1 MIINKEIKKTN
12 NKITSK
18 FYKYYFLFTIFTF
31 GLLVYIFFNLGI
43 WESSKKE
50 ILYKIHNNGIV
61 NYKYAPKM
69 LVYALKKKLYS
80 YKTIYVHINQKNKI
94 ALEKNRLDK
103 NNYISSQNSSGAL
116 DLGEVDFIS
125 ANASITS
132 ENKKIKTNIRLKG
145 DRDIHFK
152 NTKNSSYK
160 FNLKGKNTI
169 WGLEKFSIQKP
180 IIRNYL
186 HEWIF
191 HELMSEG
198 DLIKIKYDFIYFNL
212 NGQNMGLYVL
222 EEGFGKELLERNKR
236 RNGPIF
242 SLNEAFEWE
251 DIYKAKFEVYDKK
264 NWLKKENINVPKKAI
279 ENFKN
284 FLNDKIKLEEIFDI
298 KKWAWYFAVADLTY
312 THHGVLPKSVR
323 FYYNPINGK
332 FEPIPY
338 DGHRMHPNY
347 SKYLHDFDHKTI
359 FDRAKIDINKP
370 DKFLLDKFL
379 NKFFFLNSNNKKLN
393 ELFYFEYI
401 KAIKK
406 ISSKKFLDDFF
417 ELRENEINKI
427 TSAIYSDSFKY
438 ADDWRR
444 KSGIGLYYYDKRD
457 IYFRANKLLN
467 LFSPKKSAIFIEDSD
482 KSLVIHNKHIHNI
495 NLNLSEIV
503 CEVSIEG
510 VTILKNTSLDINLK
524 YPKHIL
530 SKEKIFPA
538 QSNKCNYLSFIE
550 KKSDIR
556 FNKKIDEIN
565 GNQKLSKLKNENY
578 KKYFLKKGNN
588 LFLKKDVIEISENIL
603 IPKNNNI
610 IIKSGE
616 KILLKNNAF
625 IFSKSPWQIGGKGE
639 KVFIGGE
646 ANNFGGGLLIFD
658 TNNTS
663 TIQNTNF
670 EYLKGLQKNDNT
682 FNYLGE
688 SINNYQS
695 NFILFGSINFY
706 KSNLEIKNTSFRNIL
721 SEDAINIIK
730 SDYIIKDTKFSEIFA
745 DAIDLDFSNGK
756 VIGSNFENIGNDA
769 IDFSGSKSS
778 VLNSNFNNIGDKV
791 ISIGELSEINI
802 SDIKAINSYI
812 GVVSKDG
819 SKAFVNNVQF
829 NNVEIPFAAYK
840 KKNQYSFAKMNISN
854 IKADDYLTKSIR
866 DKESKIFERN
876 KEIGKFDEDILTV
889 INKNN

>member
-1 MIINKEIKKTN
+1 
-12 NKITSK
+12 
-18 FYKYYFLFTIFTF
+18 
-31 GLLVYIFFNLGI
+31 
-43 WESSKKE
+43 
-50 ILYKIHNNGIV
+50 
-61 NYKYAPKM
+61 
-69 LVYALKKKLYS
+69 LK
-80 YKTIYVHINQKNKI
+80 
-94 ALEKNRLDK
+94 D
-103 NNYISSQNSSGAL
+103 
-116 DLGEVDFIS
+116 
-125 ANASITS
+125 
-132 ENKKIKTNIRLKG
+132 
-145 DRDIHFK
+145 
-152 NTKNSSYK
+152 
-160 FNLKGKNTI
+160 KNTI

-198 DLIKIKYDFIYFNL
+198 GLIKLKYEFIYFNL
-212 NGQNMGLYVL
+212 NGQNKGLYVL
-222 EEGFGKELLERNKR
+222 EEGFGKELLERNKK

-242 SLNEAFEWE
+242 TINDDFESL
-251 DIYKAKFEVYDKK
+251 DIYKAKFEIYDKK
-264 NWLKKENINVPKKAI
+264 NWLKKENIDVPKKAI

-298 KKWAWYFAVADLTY
+298 KKWAWYFAVTDLTY
-312 THHGVLPKSVR
+312 THHGVLPTSVK

-347 SKYLHDFDHKTI
+347 SKYLNDFDHKTI

-379 NKFFFLNSNNKKLN
+379 NKFFFLNNNNEKLN

-417 ELRENEINKI
+417 KLRENEINKI

-467 LFSPKKSAIFIEDSD
+467 LFSPKKSAIFIEENVN
-482 KSLVIHNKHIHNI
+482 SLVIHNKHIHNI

-503 CEVSIEG
+503 CEFNIKG
-510 VTILKNTSLDINLK
+510 VTTLKKTSLDINLK

-530 SKEKIFPA
+530 IKEKIFPA
-538 QSNKCNYLSFIE
+538 QSNNCNYLSFVE
-550 KKSDIR
+550 KKSDIK

-578 KKYFLKKGNN
+578 KKYFLKKDNN
-588 LFLKKDVIEISENIL
+588 LFLKKNVTEINENIL

-616 KILLKNNAF
+616 KIFLKNNAF

-646 ANNFGGGLLIFD
+646 ANNFGGGLLIFE
-658 TNNTS
+658 TNKTS
-663 TIQNTNF
+663 TIKNTNF
-670 EYLKGLQKNDNT
+670 EYLKGLQKNDNPL
-682 FNYLGE
+682 NSLVE
-688 SINNYQS
+688 SVNNYQS

-706 KSNLEIKNTSFRNIL
+706 KSNLEIKNTSFRNIF
-721 SEDAINIIK
+721 SEDAINIIE
-730 SDYIIKDTKFSEIFA
+730 SDYIIIDTKFNEIFA

-778 VLNSNFNNIGDKV
+778 VLNNNFNNIGDKI
-791 ISIGELSEINI
+791 ISIGELSEVNI
-802 SDIKAINSYI
+802 SDIKATNSYI

-819 SKAFVNNVQF
+819 SQASVNNVQF
-829 NNVEIPFAAYK
+829 SNVEIPFAAYK

-854 IKADDYLTKSIR
+854 IKADNYLINSIR
-866 DKESKIFERN
+866 DKESKIFESN
-876 KEIGKFDEDILTV
+876 NEIGKFDKDILTV
-889 INKNN
+889 INRNN